1 MLEAELEHK
10 YKDQLQDLSIYEKN
24 DSLVVKSIIVKPEL
38 RESGYGTKIMEDI
51 IQYADDNNK
60 IVALTPSDSYGGNK
74 NRLIKFYKQFG
85 FVPNKG
91 RNKDFSFMET
101 MIRYPKNIN
110 EMKKNTTENPQD
122 ILKMNVPLFI
132 RLIEYAREDA
142 ETDMDLH
149 DVTERLI
156 KLSLKGNLL
165 TMDDYDSI
173 VIPKKEDKPKKKSE
187 LYESKITLKTMDET
201 PESSIYFITKKGRA
215 IGGVEVSNIS
225 NKPSD
230 NELMLIDFKVPE
242 DENPLAVIN
251 YALRLLYKKF
261 PNVKKISLNV
271 KPSNKYFWEKVG
283 AQRISDTLYT
293 FYR

>member
-1 MLEAELEHK
+1 MLEVELENK
-10 YKDQLQDLSIYEKN
+10 YRDQLKELSIYEKH
-24 DSLVVKSIIVKPEL
+24 DSLVVKAIIIKPEL
-38 RESGYGTKIMEDI
+38 RESGYGTKIMNEI
-51 IQYADDNNK
+51 INYGDNNNK
-60 IVALTPSDSYGGNK
+60 IVALTPSNSYGGTK

-91 RNKDFSFMET
+91 RNKNFSFMEA
-101 MIRYPKNIN
+101 MIRYPEKLN

-156 KLSLKGNLL
+156 KLSLKGEPL
-165 TMDDYDSI
+165 TMDDYDTI
-173 VIPKKEDKPKKKSE
+173 VIPKKEEKPKKSE
-187 LYESKITLKTMDET
+187 LYENKVTLKTMDET
-201 PESSIYFITKKGRA
+201 PESSIYFITKNGRA
-215 IGGVEVSNIS
+215 IGGIEVSNIS
-225 NKPSD
+225 NKPLD
-230 NELMLIDFKVPE
+230 NELTLLDFKVPK
-242 DENPLAVIN
+242 DEKSLEVIN
-251 YALRLLYKKF
+251 YALRLLYKKL
-261 PNVKKISLNV
+261 PNLQKISLNV
-271 KPSNKYFWEKVG
+271 KPFNKYFWEKAG

>member
-1 MLEAELEHK
+1 MLEVELENK
-10 YKDQLQDLSIYEKN
+10 YRDQLKELSIYEKH
-24 DSLVVKSIIVKPEL
+24 DSLVVKAIIIKPEL
-38 RESGYGTKIMEDI
+38 RESGYGTKIMNEI
-51 IQYADDNNK
+51 INYADNNNK
-60 IVALTPSDSYGGNK
+60 IVALTPSNSYGGTK

-91 RNKDFSFMET
+91 RNKNFSFMEA
-101 MIRYPKNIN
+101 MIRYPEKLN

-156 KLSLKGNLL
+156 KLSLKGEPL
-165 TMDDYDSI
+165 TMDDYDTI
-173 VIPKKEDKPKKKSE
+173 VIPKKEEKPKKSE
-187 LYESKITLKTMDET
+187 LYENKVTLKTMDET
-201 PESSIYFITKKGRA
+201 PESSIYFITKNGRA
-215 IGGVEVSNIS
+215 IGGIEVSNIS
-225 NKPSD
+225 NKPLD
-230 NELMLIDFKVPE
+230 NELTLLDFKVPK
-242 DENPLAVIN
+242 DEKSLEVIN
-251 YALRLLYKKF
+251 YALRLLYKKL
-261 PNVKKISLNV
+261 PNLQKISLNV
-271 KPSNKYFWEKVG
+271 KPSNKYFWEKAG